1 MADGLLALIGKPKGG
16 PPGDEPDGDEMLPPE
31 DGEPSMDAAKTM
43 AAEDALA
50 ALESGD
56 AEALS
61 DALTRHY
68 EACAAKVGI

>member
-16 PPGDEPDGDEMLPPE
+16 APGEEMPE
-31 DGEPSMDAAKTM
+31 DAPPDTGEPSMDAAKTM

-50 ALESGD
+50 AFESGD

-68 EACAAKVGI
+68 EACAAKGDY

>member
-16 PPGDEPDGDEMLPPE
+16 PPAEDMGDDEMLPPE
-31 DGEPSMDAAKTM
+31 EGEPSMDAAKTM

-50 ALESGD
+50 AFESGD

-68 EACAAKVGI
+68 EACAAKGGI